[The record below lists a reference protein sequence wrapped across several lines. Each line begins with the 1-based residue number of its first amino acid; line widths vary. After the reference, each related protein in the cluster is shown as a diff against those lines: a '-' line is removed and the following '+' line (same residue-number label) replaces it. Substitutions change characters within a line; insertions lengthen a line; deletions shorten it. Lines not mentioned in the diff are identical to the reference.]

1 MALQYYYSKLDY
13 PVSHPN
19 TIFCH
24 PPPPPPTPLSISFPT
39 WELVRHL
46 TGSHHVREQPF
57 NNDVTNVIFPQRS
70 DYLRR
75 EVLKM
80 IRNFPNA
87 AVAPRSLA
95 TIWGGASLLKML
107 LKCMEDLMAKKDWKW
122 DFFINLSESDY
133 PIK

>member
-1 MALQYYYSKLDY
+1 MWQHLISPTNTSTPSRITNFSGVARFLTRSKPINEIHVY
-13 PVSHPN
+13 PVTYCT
-19 TIFCH
+19 TIASG
-24 PPPPPPTPLSISFPT
+24 L
-39 WELVRHL
+39 L
-46 TGSHHVREQPF
+46 
-57 NNDVTNVIFPQRS
+57 QRS

-80 IRNFPNA
+80 IRSFPNA
-87 AVAPRSLA
+87 AVAPWSMA

>member
-1 MALQYYYSKLDY
+1 MPYQDHTATTHIEILITYYLEQANAQLRKIHIIDLISTNKTTCLLTYLLSVGYSFL
-13 PVSHPN
+13 
-19 TIFCH
+19 
-24 PPPPPPTPLSISFPT
+24 
-39 WELVRHL
+39 
-46 TGSHHVREQPF
+46 
-57 NNDVTNVIFPQRS
+57 QRS

-75 EVLKM
+75 EILKM

-87 AVAPRSLA
+87 AVAPWSMA

-107 LKCMEDLMAKKDWKW
+107 LRCMEDLMAKKDWKW

>member
-1 MALQYYYSKLDY
+1 MKTLPSECLFIGINYSY
-13 PVSHPN
+13 TFIPSV
-19 TIFCH
+19 F
-24 PPPPPPTPLSISFPT
+24 
-39 WELVRHL
+39 
-46 TGSHHVREQPF
+46 
-57 NNDVTNVIFPQRS
+57 QRS

-87 AVAPRSLA
+87 AVAPWSMA

-107 LKCMEDLMAKKDWKW
+107 LKCMEDLMAKKEWKW